1 MDILNLLLARD
12 GGFLSKFLQITLII
26 VLSLIVIRFV
36 SIFVHRFEK
45 RFLRPD
51 TDAQVAARY
60 KTFLTTGTYV
70 VKIAVI
76 IIAVLMIL
84 MVFGINITPLLASVG
99 VASLAISLGAQ
110 TLIKDY
116 IGGILILVEDEFRVG
131 DVVIFGDGVSIGN
144 VTGIVEEITLRCTF
158 IRDVEG
164 RLIIVPNGDIRVI
177 SRVAYDWMRVVVD
190 FNVPFDADIGKVV
203 DVLKAAMEK
212 AATDPEIAGQLL
224 EAPVIQGWNSFSP
237 WAVQVRL
244 MAKTLPEKRL
254 DIATILRRYGLEA
267 LKQAG
272 LQVAIPLP
280 DSLAGA

>member
-1 MDILNLLLARD
+1 MEILNLLLAQD
-12 GGFLSKFLQITLII
+12 GSILVKIFQTVLII
-26 VLSLIVIRFV
+26 VLALIAMRAVSVFV
-36 SIFVHRFEK
+36 TRFEK
-45 RFLRPD
+45 RLLRAG

-60 KTFLTTGTYV
+60 KTFLTTGNYV
-70 VKIAVI
+70 VNIAIVF
-76 IIAVLMIL
+76 IAVLMIL
-84 MVFGINITPLLASVG
+84 LVFGIDIAPLLASVG

-116 IGGILILVEDEFRVG
+116 IGGMLILVEDEFRVG
-131 DVVIFGDGVSIGN
+131 DVVTFGDGVSIGN
-144 VTGIVEEITLRCTF
+144 VTGTVDQITLRTTI

-164 RLIIVPNGDIRVI
+164 RLIIVPNGDIRVL

-190 FNVPFDADIGKVV
+190 FNVPFDADIGMVV
-203 DVLKAAMEK
+203 EVLKAAMEK
-212 AATDPEIAGQLL
+212 AATDPEIDGQLL

-254 DIATILRRYGLEA
+254 AIATILRRYGLEA

-272 LQVAIPLP
+272 LQVAVPLP
-280 DSLAGA
+280 EGLAGA